1 MSAINE
7 ALKKAREQSPATSTG
22 NSGFNLMP
30 GEKPASTLHSLL
42 GLPLILA
49 AVLVVAGLVLLIHDI
64 SRSNPITFPQPEA
77 AAPSSAPNAT
87 TPQEL
92 SPPASME
99 SVVAAREPD
108 PPAPEPDLAEA
119 TAATTPPLDAGSSV
133 EIATYPSLRLQGI
146 FYRQSR
152 PSVIIN
158 SQTLEVGDLVEGVT
172 VTDITPS
179 SVTLQW
185 RGQTKTLTLR

>member
-1 MSAINE
+1 
-7 ALKKAREQSPATSTG
+7 
-22 NSGFNLMP
+22 
-30 GEKPASTLHSLL
+30 
-42 GLPLILA
+42 
-49 AVLVVAGLVLLIHDI
+49 
-64 SRSNPITFPQPEA
+64 
-77 AAPSSAPNAT
+77 
-87 TPQEL
+87 
-92 SPPASME
+92 ME

-119 TAATTPPLDAGSSV
+119 TAATTPLLDAGSSV